1 MDIDCRWRRRRLLW
15 FECLGHMFV
24 ADDVVEG
31 CEVEVQGEALARHG
45 LILILRVATARV
57 LFGRHR
63 DT

>member
-1 MDIDCRWRRRRLLW
+1 
-15 FECLGHMFV
+15 MFV

-57 LFGRHR
+57 LFGRQR